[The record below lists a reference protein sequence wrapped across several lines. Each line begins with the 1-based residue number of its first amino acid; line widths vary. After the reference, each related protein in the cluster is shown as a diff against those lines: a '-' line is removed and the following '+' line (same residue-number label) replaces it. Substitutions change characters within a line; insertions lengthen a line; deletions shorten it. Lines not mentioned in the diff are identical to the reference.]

1 MSYGPS
7 YFAAADAYEADI
19 ANAGVPG
26 FLGPRDGTWLDWAN
40 TLARAAAL
48 VPSLQSRYLKVVI
61 ASHCHEDSLADMP
74 VLEAMVRHSMALAG
88 EAQDNDA
95 FATGMIILD
104 LARTLTPLGE
114 SRLQGRMLAEQGRIL
129 QNIGELDAA
138 RDLYAEVER
147 LARWAEDGELLA
159 RAHAGIG
166 TLARMRGDEGETHRR
181 FDAVLA
187 QPSSSQE
194 MRELRIAARHELSA
208 IASPASTCAD
218 SLALAWEMYVD
229 EALDSSRRVEMLIDV
244 ARLLRLVG
252 EPRASLNAH
261 LTSLTT
267 PTIRRLRLTTLSGG
281 ALAAAQLGERAIFEP
296 LAEATERLV
305 DHVGHQYEAADA
317 DRALAEAWFFVG
329 ENGQAGRLKRR
340 GLARARGR
348 FHDVEAELVALGTKQ
363 PTPTPRTSL
372 PESARRARDAF
383 AHDDSCALIAAARAR
398 PDW

>member
-1 MSYGPS
+1 M
-7 YFAAADAYEADI
+7 
-19 ANAGVPG
+19 
-26 FLGPRDGTWLDWAN
+26 RDGIWLDWAN
-40 TLARAAAL
+40 ALARAATLA
-48 VPSLQSRYLKVVI
+48 PSLQSRYLRVVI
-61 ASHCHEDSLADMP
+61 ASQYGDVSVGETS
-74 VLEAMVRHSMALAG
+74 VVEAIVRHSMVLAA

-104 LARTLTPLGE
+104 LARALTPVAH

-129 QNIGELDAA
+129 RNIGELEAA

-147 LARWAEDGELLA
+147 LARWTEDGELLA

-166 TLARMRGDEGETHRR
+166 TLARMRGDERESHRR

-187 QPSSSQE
+187 QPPSSQE
-194 MRELRIAARHELSA
+194 MRELQSVAKHELSA
-208 IASPASTCAD
+208 IGAPPSAHAEA
-218 SLALAWEMYVD
+218 LALAWETYI
-229 EALDSSRRVEMLIDV
+229 EEPHGSSRRSEMLIDI
-244 ARLLRLVG
+244 AKLLRLVG

-261 LTSLTT
+261 LTSLAT
-267 PTIRRLRLTTLSGG
+267 PTIRRLRLTALSGG
-281 ALAAAQLGERAIFEP
+281 ALAAAQLGERAILEP

-329 ENGQAGRLKRR
+329 ENREAGRLKRR

-348 FHDVEAELVALGTKQ
+348 FHDVEAELVAIGSKE
-363 PTPTPRTSL
+363 PAPTPRTSL
-372 PESARRARDAF
+372 PESARRACDAF
-383 AHDDSCALIAAARAR
+383 AHEDSRALIAAARAR